1 MKIAVIGGGFGG
13 LVAARALVRAGHD
26 AQVFEAA
33 SRAGGVVGTSAID
46 GYVREH
52 AASSFL
58 GGPGDGAYALCRE
71 LGVAVDKASPR
82 ARARWIYLD
91 GKLRALPRS
100 PVDLVTSDLLT
111 WRGKLDLLR
120 EPFRAAGTGD
130 DESVHAFAARR
141 FGAEAARAIVSP
153 FVTGVYAANAHDISL
168 PAGFPRLAALDAR
181 GGIVRG
187 MLAGAAHGLAG
198 RLRGVTPATTPR
210 GMWAPR
216 GGLGELVIALAAELG
231 DRLHHG
237 ARVARIEP
245 VDGGVRIEVLPESID
260 SGPQRS
266 KDGNHPTGR
275 APLVGGNRW
284 DGAVLAIPAEDA
296 SGLVA
301 APDLANRLAAFHRAP
316 AALVYLGFPADAVP
330 RARDGF
336 GLLVAQGEDVRVLG
350 VVFESTVWPDRAPDG
365 HVLLRCIFG
374 GGRDPEAT
382 KLGDAALTA
391 QAVRDVGVV
400 LGATAAPTHTSV
412 VRWQRGVAQYTL
424 GHRDRVRDA
433 VALARVQRIALAG
446 ADYRGPGINDLC
458 ADGAAVVAEVGG
470 W

>member
-1 MKIAVIGGGFGG
+1 MRIAVIGGGVGG
-13 LVAARALVRAGHD
+13 LVAARALVRAGID
-26 AQVFEAA
+26 AEVFEAA
-33 SRAGGVVGTSAID
+33 PRTGGVVATSAID

-71 LGVAVDKASPR
+71 LGVAVDRASPR

-100 PVDLVTSDLLT
+100 PLDLVTSDLLT

-120 EPFRAAGTGD
+120 EPFRAAGKGD

-153 FVTGVYAANAHDISL
+153 FVTGVYAADAHDISL
-168 PAGFPRLAALDAR
+168 AAGFPRLAALDAH

-187 MLAGAAHGLAG
+187 LLAQAARGLAG
-198 RLRGVTPATTPR
+198 RLRGDKPATTPR

-216 GGLGELVIALAAELG
+216 GGLGALVDGLAGELG
-231 DRLHHG
+231 DRIHTS

-245 VDGGVRIEVLPESID
+245 VDGGVRIE
-260 SGPQRS
+260 G
-266 KDGNHPTGR
+266 T
-275 APLVGGNRW
+275 RW

-296 SGLVA
+296 GGLVA

-316 AALVYLGFPADAVP
+316 AALVYLGFPAAAVP
-330 RARDGF
+330 RASDGF

-350 VVFESTVWPDRAPDG
+350 VVFESTVWSDRAPAG
-365 HVLLRCIFG
+365 CVLLRCIFG

-382 KLGDAALTA
+382 KLDDAALVA
-391 QAVRDVGVV
+391 QAVRDVGIV
-400 LGATAAPTHTSV
+400 LGATATPTHTSV

-433 VALARVQRIALAG
+433 VALARSQRIVLAG

-458 ADGAAVVAEVGG
+458 ADGAAVVAEVAA

>member
-1 MKIAVIGGGFGG
+1 MRIAVIGGGVGG
-13 LVAARALVRAGHD
+13 LVAARALVRAGID
-26 AQVFEAA
+26 AQVLEAA
-33 SRAGGVVGTSAID
+33 PRAGGVVGTSAID
-46 GYVREH
+46 GYLREH

-58 GGPGDGAYALCRE
+58 GGPANGAYALCGE

-100 PVDLVTSDLLT
+100 PFDLVTSDLLT

-120 EPFRAAGTGD
+120 EPFRAAGKGG

-153 FVTGVYAANAHDISL
+153 FVTGIYAADAHDISL
-168 PAGFPRLAALDAR
+168 AAGFPRLAALDAH
-181 GGIVRG
+181 GGVVRG
-187 MLAGAAHGLAG
+187 MLAQAARGVGG
-198 RLRGVTPATTPR
+198 RLRGVKAAKTPR

-216 GGLGELVIALAAELG
+216 GGLGALVDALAGELG
-231 DRLHHG
+231 DRVHLG

-245 VDGGVRIEVLPESID
+245 VDGGVRI
-260 SGPQRS
+260 
-266 KDGNHPTGR
+266 DG
-275 APLVGGNRW
+275 ARW

-296 SGLVA
+296 GGLVA
-301 APDLANRLAAFHRAP
+301 APDFANRLAAFHRAP
-316 AALVYLGFPADAVP
+316 AALVYLGFPAAAVP
-330 RARDGF
+330 RASDGF

-350 VVFESTVWPDRAPDG
+350 VVFESTVWSDRAPAG

-382 KLGDAALTA
+382 KLDDAALVA

-400 LGATAAPTHTSV
+400 LGATATPTHTSV
-412 VRWQRGVAQYTL
+412 VRWKRGVAQYTL

-433 VALARVQRIALAG
+433 VALARSQRIVLAG

-458 ADGAAVVAEVGG
+458 ADGATVVAEVGA